1 MVFIADNDS
10 PPAMGG
16 QELDTTPHSQEAE
29 AALLGVLLYDN
40 EVYHKI
46 SAIVQAKHFYNPVH
60 VRIFDAVA
68 RLIETGKLADAIVLK
83 NRFSQ
88 DETLVDIGGV
98 EYLALLLDNAP
109 PTSTATEYAKLI
121 FDLAMRRELIRL
133 SDIIKATAT
142 DPDSEADAQAQIIEA
157 ESQLYNLAELG
168 GTQQGFVDFETA
180 LLASIEMASAAFSRD
195 GSLSGLSTGLTDLD
209 RQLGG
214 LHKSDLIILAGR
226 PSMGKTSLA
235 TNIAFHIAK
244 NYKKQKDENG
254 IEKTVNG
261 GVVGFFSLEM
271 SSEQL
276 ATRLLAEQSGVSSHH
291 IRRGDI
297 TAAQYEHIRDS
308 ADEIIQTP
316 LHIDDTGGISIGA
329 LAARA
334 RRLKRQRG
342 LDCIVVDY
350 LQLLTGGA
358 GMNSNT
364 NRVQEVSMIT
374 QGLKALAKEL
384 DVPVLA
390 LAQLSRQVEQR
401 DDKRPQLSDL
411 RESGSI
417 EQDAD
422 VVMFVFREEYYLSR
436 TEPSEDDV
444 AAHEEWMAKMEKLHG
459 KAEVIIGKQRHGPI
473 GTVALSFQPNLTKF
487 GNWVEEDYG
496 NYGSNNYD
504 STIYASQQKRSSLPA
519 PDPLRKDFSKNLETG
534 EKLPVPRDPKG
545 SST

>member
-1 MVFIADNDS
+1 MAFIPDNDTGITS
-10 PPAMGG
+10 
-16 QELDTTPHSQEAE
+16 ELDSTPQSQEAE
-29 AALLGVLLYDN
+29 QALLGVLLYDN
-40 EVYHKI
+40 EVYHRI
-46 SAIVQAKHFYNPVH
+46 SGIVQAKHFYNPIH
-60 VRIFDAVA
+60 VRIFDSIAI
-68 RLIETGKLADAIVLK
+68 LIERGNLADAIVLK

-109 PTSTATEYAKLI
+109 PGSTAPEYAKLI
-121 FDLAMRRELIRL
+121 LDMSMRRELIRL
-133 SDIIKATAT
+133 ADEMKGEATN
-142 DPDSEADAQAQIIEA
+142 PDSETDSQAQINKA
-157 ESQLYNLAELG
+157 ESQLYSLAELG
-168 GTQQGFVDFETA
+168 GTQSGFMSFENA
-180 LLASIEMASAAFSRD
+180 LIKSIEMASAAFSRD
-195 GSLSGLSTGLTDLD
+195 GHLSGPSTGLMDLD

-214 LHKSDLIILAGR
+214 MHRSDLIILAGR

-235 TNIAFHIAK
+235 TNIAFNIAK
-244 NYKKQKDENG
+244 KFKRERDDNG
-254 IEKTVNG
+254 IEKTTEG

-276 ATRLLAEQSGVSSHH
+276 ATRLLAEHSQVPSHK

-297 TAAQYEHIRDS
+297 TAEQYEHIRDS
-308 ADEIIQTP
+308 AEEINRIP

-329 LAARA
+329 LSARA
-334 RRLKRQRG
+334 RRLKRMVG
-342 LDCIVVDY
+342 LDMIVVDY

-358 GMNSNT
+358 GMNSST

-384 DVPVLA
+384 DIPVLA

-422 VVMFVFREEYYLSR
+422 VVMFVYREEYYVARS
-436 TEPSEDDV
+436 EPSEGT
-444 AAHEEWMAKMEKLHG
+444 EEHLKWQEDMEQLHG

-473 GTVALSFQPNLTKF
+473 GTVKLSFNPDLTKF
-487 GNWVEEDYG
+487 
-496 NYGSNNYD
+496 SNLAQD
-504 STIYASQQKRSSLPA
+504 DRF
-519 PDPLRKDFSKNLETG
+519 DG
-534 EKLPVPRDPKG
+534 G
-545 SST
+545 H

>member
-1 MVFIADNDS
+1 MVFSADNDTGLT
-10 PPAMGG
+10 P
-16 QELDTTPHSQEAE
+16 ELDTTPQSPEAE
-29 AALLGVLLYDN
+29 QALLGALLYDN
-40 EVYHKI
+40 EIYHRV
-46 SAIVQAKHFYNPVH
+46 SGIVQAKHFYNPIH
-60 VRIFDAVA
+60 LRIYDSIAS
-68 RLIETGKLADAIVLK
+68 LIEHGKLADAIVLK

-109 PTSTATEYAKLI
+109 AGSTATEYAKLI

-133 SDIIKATAT
+133 GDEIKHEATN
-142 DPDSEADAQAQIIEA
+142 PDNEDDAQSQITKA
-157 ESQLYNLAELG
+157 ESQLYNLAEIG
-168 GTQQGFVDFETA
+168 GTQSGFVTFESA
-180 LLASIEMASAAFSRD
+180 LIKSIEMASAAFARD
-195 GSLSGLSTGLTDLD
+195 GHLSGTATGLADLD

-214 LHKSDLIILAGR
+214 MHRSDLIILAGR

-244 NYKKQKDENG
+244 KFRTERDEAG
-254 IEKTVNG
+254 IEKIAEG

-276 ATRLLAEQSGVSSHH
+276 ATRLLAEQSTVPSHK

-297 TAAQYEHIRDS
+297 TAQQYEHIRDS
-308 ADEIIQTP
+308 ADEISRIP
-316 LHIDDTGGISIGA
+316 LHIDDTGGLSIGA
-329 LAARA
+329 LSARA
-334 RRLKRQRG
+334 RRLKRMVG
-342 LDCIVVDY
+342 LDMIVVDY
-350 LQLLTGGA
+350 LQLLTGG
-358 GMNSNT
+358 NSMSSST

-384 DVPVLA
+384 DIPVLA

-422 VVMFVFREEYYLSR
+422 VVMFVFREEYYLARS
-436 TEPSEDDV
+436 EPSEGT
-444 AAHEEWMAKMEKLHG
+444 EEHLQWQEEMEKLHG

-473 GTVALSFQPNLTKF
+473 GTVKLSFNPELTKF
-487 GNWVEEDYG
+487 GNLAQDDRYEG
-496 NYGSNNYD
+496 M
-504 STIYASQQKRSSLPA
+504 
-519 PDPLRKDFSKNLETG
+519 
-534 EKLPVPRDPKG
+534 
-545 SST
+545 